1 MAIHDFSVGSS
12 RRGSLG
18 LGAYGKVYRATH
30 RRTGERVAVKEIS
43 LGVTQKG
50 VMITRETVEHEI
62 RLLQMTDHPS
72 IVRLLASFE
81 EALPTRFFIVM
92 ELARDDLFH
101 HVRRC
106 GTLSERSSS
115 HLLAQVLSAVEYL
128 HGLGIA
134 HRDLKLE
141 NVLLFDGPDERM
153 PCKLCDF
160 GLSHLYPTDARGV
173 VVRDQ
178 LQHFVGH
185 HEPRPRARAPIP
197 ARSTRTTPPRSRVDS
212 PRPRTGSRSYQAPEV
227 FARAYDGFESDCW
240 SIGVCAFCMLAG
252 EAPCTVL

>member
-1 MAIHDFSVGSS
+1 MAIRDFSVGSS

-18 LGAYGKVYRATH
+18 AGAYGKVYRATH

-43 LGVTQKG
+43 LGITQKG

-106 GTLSERSSS
+106 GTLSERLSS
-115 HLLAQVLSAVEYL
+115 HLLAQILSAVEYL

-141 NVLLFDGPDERM
+141 NWLLAEKMTPVERN
-153 PCKLCDF
+153 PVILIDF
-160 GLSHLYPTDARGV
+160 GFAAP
-173 VVRDQ
+173 VRDLNNRVTLTGQ
-178 LQHFVGH
+178 VLA
-185 HEPRPRARAPIP
+185 ARVQ
-197 ARSTRTTPPRSRVDS
+197 S
-212 PRPRTGSRSYQAPEV
+212 G
-227 FARAYDGFESDCW
+227 
-240 SIGVCAFCMLAG
+240 
-252 EAPCTVL
+252 